1 LIHSRC
7 LIRRCSFEKEIEDIA
22 NEDKIE
28 ALEEEKSNLSGEVTD
43 LTKKLTNYE
52 QLYATLECKY
62 KELEEKL
69 ENALKP
75 APPPPPPLPPPPPTT
90 QSKGFLG
97 KIRRK
102 MKGAAPNQAPGVNQ
116 EGYNKA
122 MDEMMKR
129 INSGKLEVSNLTR
142 KIRLLFF
149 QCFNFVFIGYIFY
162 FFFEILNFF
171 F

>member
-1 LIHSRC
+1 LFRRSSIGWLSVISFSQFKFSRIYPFHHLIQ
-7 LIRRCSFEKEIEDIA
+7 
-22 NEDKIE
+22 
-28 ALEEEKSNLSGEVTD
+28 VTD

-129 INSGKLEVSNLTR
+129 INSGKLELR
-142 KIRLLFF
+142 KTNNRKPSDRRPSEQSGAMQELHSVLNR
-149 QCFNFVFIGYIFY
+149 FNGF
-162 FFFEILNFF
+162 
-171 F
+171 